1 MVAQKIPNSQ
11 TTRNSWQACTP
22 AQLFLALVICLLPLS
37 ASAQWKVNQRTI
49 SPSGTKG
56 LVAHTENDAGY
67 ALEFYKDVDA
77 AIRIRLN
84 LPTSLSSLY
93 AGSCPTYIIDQG
105 KPDNRSYDASPC
117 SGTAHR
123 PEFIT
128 GHIENQTV
136 KSDLLLQIM
145 NGNSISFRFR
155 LEQGDYRE
163 TSFSL
168 AGSKRSMTTAIG
180 KDIRVQGR

>member
-1 MVAQKIPNSQ
+1 VAQKIPNSL
-11 TTRNSWQACTP
+11 RAGGHWPACTS
-22 AQLFLALVICLLPLS
+22 AQLILALIVCLLPLS
-37 ASAQWKVNQRTI
+37 ASAQWRVNQRSI
-49 SPSGTKG
+49 SESGAKG
-56 LVAHTENDAGY
+56 LVAHTENEAGY
-67 ALEFYKDVDA
+67 ALEFYKDGDA

-84 LPTSLSSLY
+84 LPNNLMNLRKGT
-93 AGSCPTYIIDQG
+93 CPTYQIDQG

-123 PEFIT
+123 PEIIT
-128 GHIENQTV
+128 GRIEDQQIR
-136 KSDLLLQIM
+136 SDLLLQIM
-145 NGNSISFRFR
+145 NGNTITFRFR

-180 KDIRVQGR
+180 NGIRVQPR